1 MSRLAAS
8 NNSAVDRRRAVRDA
22 MCRLVAR
29 RGFHGASMSAVAAE
43 AGVATGT
50 AYLYYASK
58 DELIIA
64 TYVDLKQRLGHAATD
79 GLADRIAPRQ
89 RFEHMWRATL
99 TFLVADPD
107 RARFL
112 LAVENSPFAERAQ
125 QEVLADHGDA
135 LLAQAAR
142 PDMADTL
149 IDLPLPL
156 VYDLALG
163 PAVRLV
169 AAERDLTAS
178 QTHTLIECCW
188 RAVTRSAGE
197 PGPVTGCP

>member
-1 MSRLAAS
+1 MSRPAAS
-8 NNSAVDRRRAVRDA
+8 SDRAVDRRQAVRDA

-43 AGVATGT
+43 AAVATGT
-50 AYLYYASK
+50 AYVHYASK

-64 TYVDLKQRLGHAATD
+64 TYVDLKQRLGRAVT
-79 GLADRIAPRQ
+79 ADVGERIAPRQ
-89 RFEHMWRATL
+89 RFEHLWRATL
-99 TFLVADPD
+99 AFLQQDPD

-125 QEVLADHGDA
+125 QRVLADDGDL

-142 PDMADTL
+142 PGMAEAL
-149 IDLPLPL
+149 VDLPLPL

-163 PAVRLV
+163 PAVRLA

-178 QTHTLIECCW
+178 QVDTLVECCW
-188 RAVTRSAGE
+188 RAVTR
-197 PGPVTGCP
+197 